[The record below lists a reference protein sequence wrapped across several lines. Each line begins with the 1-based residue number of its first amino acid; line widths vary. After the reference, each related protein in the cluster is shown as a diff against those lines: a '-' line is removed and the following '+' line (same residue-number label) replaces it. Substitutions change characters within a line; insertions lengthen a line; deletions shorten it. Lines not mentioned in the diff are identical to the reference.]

1 MSSTIRLQLEV
12 LHGPV
17 QGHRVIVSPDTPLI
31 VGRAAGVGL
40 VIPDDPTVSRQHFQ
54 ISWASPDWRL
64 KSLSNN
70 ETWVNKEEVTEINL
84 IDNDEIRIG
93 GDSIFRVHVLSDYS
107 YDMRPTV
114 ITKLPPGSTPEPLTY
129 FATTC
134 SSGLTRYTCGN
145 EIHSPGELLQLLAA
159 KGSIY
164 AMVDFRRLGSPPPES
179 LSLDAV
185 LFDWLPSDIS
195 RDNSPLFMSATG
207 PEFQPLLG
215 SGWGKDAMV
224 LLLSQS
230 PPETIAAH
238 LRSAL
243 KFNAQGKPSTGTS
256 GFLGICWPSILD
268 SLLSNGSA
276 GLIESLLE
284 PIDAVL
290 LESPDSAA
298 GWQILASSAFAD
310 TLKELGWEPDP
321 TTLPGV
327 KGRKSK
333 K

>member
-17 QGHRVIVSPDTPLI
+17 QGHRVIVSPDIPLI

-54 ISWASPDWRL
+54 ISWAPPDWQL

-70 ETWVNKEEVTEINL
+70 GTWVNKEEVTEINL

-93 GDSIFRVHVLSDYS
+93 GDSIFRVHLLSDYS
-107 YDMRPTV
+107 FDARPKV
-114 ITKLPPGSTPEPLTY
+114 VTKLPPGASPEPPTY
-129 FATTC
+129 CATTC
-134 SSGLTRYTCGN
+134 SSGLTRYTCGD
-145 EIHSPGELLQLLAA
+145 EICTPAELVQQLAG

-164 AMVDFRRLGSPPPES
+164 AMIDFRRLGAPPPES
-179 LSLDAV
+179 LTHDAV
-185 LFDWLPSDIS
+185 LFDWLPHDIS
-195 RDNSPLFMSATG
+195 RDNSPLFMSAAS
-207 PEFQPLLG
+207 PEFLPLLE

-224 LLLSQS
+224 LLQS
-230 PPETIAAH
+230 HSAPEVVYSH
-238 LRSAL
+238 LKSAL

-256 GFLGICWPSILD
+256 GFLGICWPGILE

-276 GLIESLLE
+276 GLIENLMQ

-290 LESPDSAA
+290 LESHESAA
-298 GWQILASSAFAD
+298 RWQILAQPNFAE
-310 TLKELGWEPDP
+310 TLKELGWKPNRM
-321 TTLPGV
+321 TLAGL
-327 KGRKSK
+327 KSRKSK
-333 K
+333 